1 MQASSGPWKLGT
13 PPTGTLTPL
22 QSKTNPTRLPRQ
34 GTPSS
39 LPRWE
44 PLRFT
49 SWDPMARHQ
58 EADAETA
65 MLPAEDIMLAL
76 GKGSGQEPALGLVS
90 IDPCL
95 PMPTWLWP

>member
-1 MQASSGPWKLGT
+1 
-13 PPTGTLTPL
+13 
-22 QSKTNPTRLPRQ
+22 
-34 GTPSS
+34 
-39 LPRWE
+39 
-44 PLRFT
+44 
-49 SWDPMARHQ
+49 MARHQ

>member
-1 MQASSGPWKLGT
+1 MEAGNTSHWYID
-13 PPTGTLTPL
+13 
-22 QSKTNPTRLPRQ
+22 
-34 GTPSS
+34 PSS
-39 LPRWE
+39 EQNQPDPTATPGKPQLAAQVGATVG
-44 PLRFT
+44 LSFT

-65 MLPAEDIMLAL
+65 MLPAEDVRLAL
-76 GKGSGQEPALGLVS
+76 GEGSGQEPALGLVS